1 MIQPTQKTFFRNKIV
16 TKKYLREILFWSFRN
31 YGMARASFLA
41 DSLKKLGFDFA
52 TQAGISISIEDL
64 KVPTLKTEY
73 IEKTNQQMEKAEF
86 ALNSGQITEVERY
99 QQLTDNWNMTSEKL
113 KDQVVNFLKNSDPL
127 NPIYMM
133 AFSGARGNL
142 SQVRQLIGIRGLMAG
157 PSGEIIDIP
166 ITKNF
171 REGLSTTDYMISAY
185 GARKGLVDTALKT
198 ADSGYLTRRLIDVA
212 QDILIRE
219 TECYTK
225 QGIYLFKLDNKKG
238 KVVALKERILGR
250 ILAKDVINPTSNQ
263 IIAKKNQQINPLVAK
278 KIEEYNLASV
288 VVRSPLT
295 CQSSRSICKN
305 CYGWNL
311 SNGKLVDLGEA
322 VGIVAAQS
330 IGEPGTQLTMRT
342 FHTGGIFSADSNY
355 QIFSKVSGQIFFPNN
370 LKTFPTRT
378 AQGKNAR
385 IIEFSTNIEVVNFK
399 NQVVKIFLKKDTILF
414 VNDKEFIKKDQLI
427 ASLPDNL
434 KSYEKRGKK
443 ILFSRISGEIVF
455 NKKIDQTKSNI
466 KNKRG
471 KRIPNGLIWIL
482 SANVFNI
489 PFYTKITKSKF
500 CYLNNLSSIASTKLI
515 SYKSGRVK
523 ISTFQN
529 SSKENSQQI
538 KLLIDNF
545 VLENCRLYSPSFQNK
560 ILNKDYKYLHIL
572 NLNQNKFFYLTDQ
585 LKFNIKKYLTLGQLI
600 NNKFNTKISGI
611 IYFLKIKTNLINRKS
626 KTYNIEQGGG
636 IFYLPEETFVVNKDI
651 SNIFVNNGNWVE
663 NNIEI
668 SENVYTK
675 TSGFVKLI
683 FKNNIVNKIIIKS
696 GYSIV
701 VGYNK
706 IDLSFHKKLF
716 FKGEKLFDI
725 HEIKQLTYSEI
736 IKNSNNVFLLL
747 RPIFLYELPRTKL
760 FNKNF
765 GSKISK
771 SNFEEF
777 NYTNFKNK
785 DRIIIRDGHS
795 VNLIKTELILLNHKK
810 NLSEFIAELWFTK
823 TQKKNLSLECNIF
836 ENIFSQK
843 NLPNSIDSTSLN
855 ISFFIKD
862 NQYIEPYSVIGN
874 IEFLPNLS
882 GQINNLKER
891 KQSKFRRILITLP
904 KNYKTIYT
912 ENKIVFSKNFVISGD
927 YLSHNLLTFDSGI
940 INKINSTSLKIRLA
954 TLFLFSEGAEAFLYD
969 NDFIKEN
976 ESLGVLFYKKAQT
989 GDIVQGLPKIE
1000 EILEARRP
1008 KIFLKINN
1016 NPGLAF
1022 NNLNKTLNFNYLS
1035 RFGIN
1040 FYSLSNCE
1048 ENISINSELFK
1059 NTGQP
1064 INSNISNPH
1073 TRLKYLNYSYKKFLS
1088 PYDAAYRSLRKIQ
1101 SSLLNT
1107 IQGVYSSQGVTIS
1120 DKHLEIIIKQ
1130 MTSKIRVK
1138 NRGESGILTGEYI
1151 DLQQVYNM
1159 NKVLRKTNTQEIIY
1173 EPALLGI
1180 TKASLTNESFLSSS
1194 SFQETV
1200 RILSNAAIQ
1209 GKVDW
1214 LRGLKENVI
1223 VGRLIPAGTGFNK
1236 YEQISHLNIILP
1248 KLVQN

>member
-1 MIQPTQKTFFRNKIV
+1 MIKLKQKTFFRNKIV

-31 YGMARASFLA
+31 YGMAKASFLA
-41 DSLKKLGFDFA
+41 DSLKKLGFHFA

-73 IEKTNQQMEKAEF
+73 IEKTNHEMEKAEF
-86 ALNSGQITEVERY
+86 DLNSGRITEVERY

-113 KDQVVNFLKNSDPL
+113 KDQVVTFLKNFDPL

-219 TECYTK
+219 TECYTQ

-238 KVVALKERILGR
+238 KVVDLKDRILGR
-250 ILAKDVINPTSNQ
+250 ILAKDVIHPISNKR
-263 IIAKKNQQINPLVAK
+263 IGTKNQQINPLLAK
-278 KIEEYNLASV
+278 QIEESNLLSV

-295 CQSSRSICKN
+295 CQSSRSICKH

-322 VGIVAAQS
+322 VGIIAAQS

-355 QIFSKVSGQIFFPNN
+355 QIFSKVSGQIFFPNT

-378 AQGKNAR
+378 QQGKNAL
-385 IIEFSTNIEVVNFK
+385 IIEFSTKIEVVNFK
-399 NQVVKIFLKKDTILF
+399 NQVVKIFLKKDTTLF

-427 ASLPDNL
+427 ASLQDNL
-434 KSYEKRGKK
+434 KSSEKTGKK
-443 ILFSRISGEIVF
+443 ILFSTISGEIVF
-455 NKKIDQTKSNI
+455 NKNLDQDNVNL
-466 KNKRG
+466 KNKLL

-482 SANVFNI
+482 SANVFTI
-489 PFYTKITKSKF
+489 PFYTKITKSRF
-500 CYLNNLSSIASTKLI
+500 CYLTSLSTIGSTKII
-515 SYKSGRVK
+515 SYKSGRIK
-523 ISTFQN
+523 LSAFQN
-529 SSKENSQQI
+529 STKENSKQI
-538 KLLIDNF
+538 KLLIENF
-545 VLENCRLYSPSFQNK
+545 VLDNCKLYKSRYKNIILTKESTYSNLVN
-560 ILNKDYKYLHIL
+560 LNKT
-572 NLNQNKFFYLTDQ
+572 KFFYLTDR
-585 LKFNIKKYLTLGQLI
+585 LKCNIEKYLTLGQLI

-611 IYFLKIKTNLINRKS
+611 PYFLKIKTNLINRKS
-626 KTYNIEQGGG
+626 KIYNIEQGGG
-636 IFYLPEETFVVNKDI
+636 IFYLPEETFVVNKDV
-651 SNIFVNNGNWVE
+651 SNIFVDNGNWVE
-663 NNIEI
+663 SNTEIVKNI
-668 SENVYTK
+668 YTK

-683 FKNNIVNKIIIKS
+683 FRNNIVNKIIVKS
-696 GYSIV
+696 GYSILIN
-701 VGYNK
+701 YNQ
-706 IDLSFHKKLF
+706 IDSSFHKKLF
-716 FKGEKLFDI
+716 FKGEKIFDI

-736 IKNSNNVFLLL
+736 VKKSNTVFLLL
-747 RPIFLYELPRTKL
+747 RPAFLYELPRTKSL
-760 FNKNF
+760 TRNLVA
-765 GSKISK
+765 KISK
-771 SNFEEF
+771 TNFEEF

-785 DRIIIRDGHS
+785 DRIIIRDNNS
-795 VNLIKTELILLNHKK
+795 IKLIKTELILVNTKK
-810 NLSEFIAELWFTK
+810 NLPQLLAELGFIK
-823 TQKKNLSLECNIF
+823 NQKKNFSLECNIF
-836 ENIFSQK
+836 ENIFSKK
-843 NLPNSIDSTSLN
+843 NLPNQIDSTNLN
-855 ISFFIKD
+855 TSFFVQN
-862 NQYIEPYSVIGN
+862 NQYIEPYTVIGN
-874 IEFLPNLS
+874 IEFLPNLF

-912 ENKIVFSKNFVISGD
+912 ENKIAFSKNFVTSGD
-927 YLSHNLLTFDSGI
+927 FISNNLLTLDSGI
-940 INKINSTSLKIRLA
+940 IEKINSINLKLRLG
-954 TLFLFSEGAEAFLYD
+954 TLFLFSEGAEAFLYN

-1000 EILEARRP
+1000 EILEARKSKSTI
-1008 KIFLKINN
+1008 KIHN
-1016 NPGLAF
+1016 NPGLAID
-1022 NNLNKTLNFNYLS
+1022 NLNKKLSFNYIGK
-1035 RFGIN
+1035 FGIN
-1040 FYSLSNCE
+1040 CYSLSNE
-1048 ENISINSELFK
+1048 DENISINSEFFK
-1059 NTGQP
+1059 NIGHS

-1073 TRLKYLNYSYKKFLS
+1073 NQLNYLNYSYKQFLS
-1088 PYDAAYRSLRKIQ
+1088 DYDAAYRSLRKIQ
-1101 SSLLNT
+1101 SLLLNT

-1130 MTSKIRVK
+1130 MTSKIKVK
-1138 NRGESGILTGEYI
+1138 NRGESGIFTGEYI
-1151 DLQQVYNM
+1151 DLQQASNM
-1159 NKVLRKTNTQEIIY
+1159 NKVLKKTNAQEILY
-1173 EPALLGI
+1173 EPTLLGI

-1248 KLVQN
+1248 KLVKN